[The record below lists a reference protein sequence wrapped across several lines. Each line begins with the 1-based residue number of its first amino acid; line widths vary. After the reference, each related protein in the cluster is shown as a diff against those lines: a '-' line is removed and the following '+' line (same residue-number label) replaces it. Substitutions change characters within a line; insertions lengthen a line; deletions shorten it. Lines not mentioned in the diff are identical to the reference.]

1 MDQKK
6 EVINKIKKDPLFSK
20 TKEILEQ
27 EDFIIDLHNS
37 QPYHKQT
44 NTSIEPLKS
53 SSMRKVVPERQN
65 KTSQEIINNFDARS
79 YDEVEELKKIFYSF
93 FVHGDKIVQMKQ
105 QIKSKKEIKND
116 QSEAQNSKM
125 KQIDKDKE

>member
-1 MDQKK
+1 
-6 EVINKIKKDPLFSK
+6 
-20 TKEILEQ
+20 
-27 EDFIIDLHNS
+27 
-37 QPYHKQT
+37 
-44 NTSIEPLKS
+44 
-53 SSMRKVVPERQN
+53 MRKVVPERQN